1 MPFGLTNAP
10 ATFQRYMDM
19 VLAGLKWTSLLVY
32 LDDICVFS
40 KNLNDHLCKLEEV
53 FHRIQNHNLK
63 MNPSKCQI
71 LQQQFTYLGHVI
83 TKEGIRAD
91 PKKVSAILKM
101 PTPHTLKQLPSFLG
115 LCNYYRKFIQ
125 NYNTICAP
133 LYLLTTQEFQWTEIA
148 QIAFEKLK
156 IILSVTPIL
165 TYPDFDQPFKV
176 NTDASD
182 DGIGAVLSQEING
195 IEKVIQFASRTLQSA
210 EKKWCVREKEALA
223 IIYACE
229 TFRPYLYGT
238 KFIVETDHHSLQWL
252 MKVTAPARLVR
263 WALRLAEYD
272 FDIKYKRGENNTNVD
287 ALSRLPIQSGEIL
300 TVLIGEDPIKMF
312 NISAYQRQDPE
323 LDGIFEQLDD
333 EMGAPHLPFTLIDD
347 ILYYHKYDGQL
358 LVVIPRPLII
368 RILSLYHAHEFSVHM
383 SRDRLYALLKKRF
396 YWKGMFGDINEWIK
410 ACPKCS
416 EIKTNKTEKY
426 GLLQPIIVTKP
437 FEIVAADLMGP
448 LTTSPEGY
456 KYLLN
461 CIDLYTNWP
470 ESQPLRTLTAQ
481 ELTSAIQKII
491 ICRHACP

>member
-1 MPFGLTNAP
+1 MGISRFLRKKKRKQRFCIDFRKLNAITTRDEYPIPRIEDCLNALGGNSFFSSFDLFSGFWQIGINENDKNKTAFIVDSGLYEFNVMPFGLTNAP

-91 PKKVSAILKM
+91 PKKVAAILKM
-101 PTPHTLKQLPSFLG
+101 PTPHTLKQLRSFLG

-210 EKKWCVREKEALA
+210 EKKMVC
-223 IIYACE
+223 
-229 TFRPYLYGT
+229 
-238 KFIVETDHHSLQWL
+238 
-252 MKVTAPARLVR
+252 
-263 WALRLAEYD
+263 
-272 FDIKYKRGENNTNVD
+272 KRK
-287 ALSRLPIQSGEIL
+287 R
-300 TVLIGEDPIKMF
+300 
-312 NISAYQRQDPE
+312 
-323 LDGIFEQLDD
+323 
-333 EMGAPHLPFTLIDD
+333 
-347 ILYYHKYDGQL
+347 
-358 LVVIPRPLII
+358 
-368 RILSLYHAHEFSVHM
+368 SV
-383 SRDRLYALLKKRF
+383 SNY
-396 YWKGMFGDINEWIK
+396 
-410 ACPKCS
+410 
-416 EIKTNKTEKY
+416 
-426 GLLQPIIVTKP
+426 
-437 FEIVAADLMGP
+437 
-448 LTTSPEGY
+448 
-456 KYLLN
+456 
-461 CIDLYTNWP
+461 
-470 ESQPLRTLTAQ
+470 
-481 ELTSAIQKII
+481 
-491 ICRHACP
+491 ICL